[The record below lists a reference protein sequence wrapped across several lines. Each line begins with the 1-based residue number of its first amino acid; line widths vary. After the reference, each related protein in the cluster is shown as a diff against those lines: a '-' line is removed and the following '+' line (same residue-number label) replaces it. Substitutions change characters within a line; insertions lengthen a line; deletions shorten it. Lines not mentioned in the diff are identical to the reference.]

1 MLTTPENKLEIE
13 GFRPALSKHLSLES
27 EPYAFMHQVIA
38 YAFSNDPIMI
48 IFILRQNQPTTV
60 HDSCGA
66 TSLYLQ
72 LSCWMP
78 ERLKLVFTDLSLK

>member
-1 MLTTPENKLEIE
+1 MLPTPENKLEIE
-13 GFRPALSKHLSLES
+13 GFRPALSQHLSLES
-27 EPYAFMHQVIA
+27 EPYAFMPQVIA

-48 IFILRQNQPTTV
+48 FFILRQNQPTTI

>member
-48 IFILRQNQPTTV
+48 ICIL
-60 HDSCGA
+60 
-66 TSLYLQ
+66 
-72 LSCWMP
+72 
-78 ERLKLVFTDLSLK
+78 